1 MDNLQNIELEQKRV
15 VGSNRE
21 RVKQEKRIDECGE
34 RFSSWNTNIE
44 NIHFLRFYN

>member
-1 MDNLQNIELEQKRV
+1 MDNLQNIELEQKRI

-21 RVKQEKRIDECGE
+21 KVKQEKDECRE

-44 NIHFLRFYN
+44 NGHFLRFYN